1 MSRNTWNTF
10 GTRIGTRGKSLTS
23 FRGTHGTRKCAG
35 VCRACARAHVE
46 ELYPRICLFQR
57 VPKSP
62 GQGNHRR
69 PTILDLKYSGDI
81 AGLSDVVLLLFVP
94 ESDREEPTGEDQSII
109 GKIREGCKSPLAC
122 GLAPT
127 ALSSR
132 RETTGQR
139 PGLRKN

>member
-1 MSRNTWNTF
+1 MEHASAR
-10 GTRIGTRGKSLTS
+10 
-23 FRGTHGTRKCAG
+23 
-35 VCRACARAHVE
+35 VCVVRARAHTWKSYTPEFACSNV
-46 ELYPRICLFQR
+46 FQN
-57 VPKSP
+57 PQAKEI
-62 GQGNHRR
+62 NRR